1 MAALQSIRSKG
12 ALLVGALGLALFAF
26 IAEEFFRSLET
37 TSNMDRNIVG
47 EVYGE
52 KLNIQDFQQMVD
64 EQSEVAKMQMRM
76 QGQDGT
82 LNDQQTEQIRE
93 QVWQQFVQ
101 NSMIEHECDKLGL
114 FVTDGE
120 VQEALRQGDAQSL
133 QMMTM
138 FFRNQ
143 QTGRFD
149 LQSLQDFMK
158 NYNKTI
164 AQAQQAQNAEAVEQ
178 LQIVKKLWDYTEK
191 QLRDELH

>member
-101 NSMIEHECDKLGL
+101 KSMI
-114 FVTDGE
+114 
-120 VQEALRQGDAQSL
+120 
-133 QMMTM
+133 
-138 FFRNQ
+138 
-143 QTGRFD
+143 
-149 LQSLQDFMK
+149 
-158 NYNKTI
+158 
-164 AQAQQAQNAEAVEQ
+164 
-178 LQIVKKLWDYTEK
+178 
-191 QLRDELH
+191 

>member
-101 NSMIEHECDKLGL
+101 NQMVQHECDKLGL
-114 FVTDGE
+114 YVTDSIDIQSGSPSTRCSSSPIIT
-120 VQEALRQGDAQSL
+120 ALKTTGKIDAASKPIL
-133 QMMTM
+133 
-138 FFRNQ
+138 FLNR
-143 QTGRFD
+143 
-149 LQSLQDFMK
+149 
-158 NYNKTI
+158 
-164 AQAQQAQNAEAVEQ
+164 
-178 LQIVKKLWDYTEK
+178 
-191 QLRDELH
+191 